1 MISLDEISFSY
12 DNREQIIN
20 DLSFNIPQGSLY
32 GFLGANGS
40 GKTTTIRLI
49 LGLCK
54 PSKGV
59 VLINGEQITRNSL
72 SLYSKIGS
80 LIEAPS
86 LYSHLSGEDNLKVF
100 CKYYGLNPK
109 RINDVLDMVGL
120 KYASQKRAGFYSLG
134 MKQRLGLALSVL
146 HNPSILILD
155 EPLNG
160 LDPKGIAEMRELLL
174 HLNKNEGMTIMISSH
189 ILSEIASTC
198 DNICI
203 IDKGKKVFSGE
214 INKLLNSDLLD
225 TYYSVRTDKTEE
237 SLKIISDFIPDARL
251 EKECILFPLN
261 DEMIIPSLVDKLVHS
276 GIGVYEVAKKENTLE
291 QLYLKLTN

>member
-12 DNREQIIN
+12 DKREQIIN

-59 VLINGEQITRNSL
+59 VLINGEKITRNSL
-72 SLYSKIGS
+72 LLYQNIGS

-86 LYSHLSGEDNLKVF
+86 LYGHLSGEDNLKVF
-100 CKYYGLNPK
+100 CKYYGINEK
-109 RINDVLDMVGL
+109 RISEVLDLVGL
-120 KYASQKRAGFYSLG
+120 NYASQKKAGFYSLG
-134 MKQRLGLALSVL
+134 MKQRLGLAISIL

-174 HLNKNEGMTIMISSH
+174 HLNKNAGMTILISSH
-189 ILSEIASTC
+189 ILSEISNTC

-203 IDKGKKVFSGE
+203 IDKGKKMFSGE
-214 INKLLNSDLLD
+214 ISKLMNSDLLE
-225 TYYSVRTDKTEE
+225 TFYSIRTDKNEE
-237 SLKIISDFIPDARL
+237 SLKIITDYIPGVRMEND
-251 EKECILFPLN
+251 CILFPLN
-261 DEMIIPSLVDKLVHS
+261 DEKIIPTLVDKLVYS
-276 GIGVYEVAKKENTLE
+276 GIGVYEVAKKEKTLE
-291 QLYLKLTN
+291 QIYLKLTN

>member
-12 DNREQIIN
+12 DKREQIIN

-54 PSKGV
+54 PSKGT
-59 VLINGEQITRNSL
+59 VLINGEKITRNSL
-72 SLYSKIGS
+72 SLYQKIGS

-100 CKYYGLNPK
+100 CKYYGINEN
-109 RINDVLDMVGL
+109 RISEVLDLVGL
-120 KYASQKRAGFYSLG
+120 NYASQKKAGFYSLG
-134 MKQRLGLALSVL
+134 MKQRLGLAISIL

-174 HLNKNEGMTIMISSH
+174 HLNKNAGMTILISSH
-189 ILSEIASTC
+189 ILSEISNTC

-203 IDKGKKVFSGE
+203 IDKGKKMFSGE
-214 INKLLNSDLLD
+214 ISKLMNSDLLE
-225 TYYSVRTDKTEE
+225 TFYSIRTDKNEE
-237 SLKIISDFIPDARL
+237 SLKIITDYIPGVRMEND
-251 EKECILFPLN
+251 CILFPLN
-261 DEMIIPSLVDKLVHS
+261 DEKIIPTLVDKLVYS
-276 GIGVYEVAKKENTLE
+276 GIGVYEVAKKEKTLE
-291 QLYLKLTN
+291 QIYLKLTN

>member
-12 DNREQIIN
+12 DKREQIIN

-54 PSKGV
+54 PSKGT
-59 VLINGEQITRNSL
+59 VLINGEKITRNSL
-72 SLYSKIGS
+72 SLYQKIGS

-100 CKYYGLNPK
+100 CKYYGINEN
-109 RINDVLDMVGL
+109 RISEVLELVGL
-120 KYASQKRAGFYSLG
+120 NYASQKKTGFYSLG
-134 MKQRLGLALSVL
+134 MKQRLGLAISIL

-174 HLNKNEGMTIMISSH
+174 HLNKNKGMTILISSH
-189 ILSEIASTC
+189 ILSEISNTC

-203 IDKGKKVFSGE
+203 IDKGKKMFSGE
-214 INKLLNSDLLD
+214 ISKLMNSDLLE
-225 TYYSVRTDKTEE
+225 TFYSIRTDKNEE
-237 SLKIISDFIPDARL
+237 SLKLITDFIPGVRMEND
-251 EKECILFPLN
+251 CILFPLK
-261 DEMIIPSLVDKLVHS
+261 DEKIIPTLVDKLVYS
-276 GIGVYEVAKKENTLE
+276 GIGIYEVAKKEKTLE
-291 QLYLKLTN
+291 QIYLKLTN

>member
-40 GKTTTIRLI
+40 GKTTTIRLM

-80 LIEAPS
+80 LIETPS

-109 RINDVLDMVGL
+109 RINEVLDLVGL

-174 HLNKNEGMTIMISSH
+174 HLNKNEGITIMISSH
-189 ILSEIASTC
+189 ILSEIANTC

-237 SLKIISDFIPDARL
+237 SMKIISGFIPDARL